1 MIDFEKEYREKMMEL
16 VPYIGKV
23 CNENFSPTHRAKLVS
38 MDIDRNIAVME
49 VVSSPYISMVQGGP
63 LNEDKVGETY
73 VRPLNYVWNAFLF

>member
-1 MIDFEKEYREKMMEL
+1 MIDFQKEYREKMMEL

-23 CNENFSPTHRAKLVS
+23 CCENFSPTNQAKLVS
-38 MDIDRNIAVME
+38 MDIEHNI
-49 VVSSPYISMVQGGP
+49 VSSPYISMVQGGP